1 MRLLGA
7 VLGAV
12 LRASFGICGLC
23 ALSVPVLAQMPD
35 PSVMNG
41 RSLPAPDAPAGTTTV
56 RLMRE
61 RIGNN
66 VPGQDVSLVDA
77 SGATI
82 GPRKTH
88 DGGRATFEGLRPG
101 TTYRAVAI
109 VAGEKLESLPFTQ
122 PDAGGLRVVLFAG
135 LGAGEPVG
143 RGTRRSGGAR
153 GPRPSSPGRQH
164 HARHAVPDRRRAGGR
179 VRRGLRARRC
189 RQRHGRAGIAAGA
202 ARVYAARRRARSA
215 VLEGSTDVAALD
227 GGRIVVKGPLPSGPT
242 AVQFGYRLPSDTG
255 SASIRQTLPLAGP
268 MSTVIVRQSGATA
281 VTVAGER
288 ARRDTTLEGRQD
300 IVATT
305 GAVQPSTPLAVTV
318 SGLPSRS
325 RWPVR
330 LALGLA
336 AGIVLLG
343 IVFGRARADDDAA
356 APLPARS

>member
-1 MRLLGA
+1 
-7 VLGAV
+7 
-12 LRASFGICGLC
+12 
-23 ALSVPVLAQMPD
+23 MPD

-41 RSLPAPDAPAGTTTV
+41 RSLPAPDAPAGTTSV
-56 RLMRE
+56 RVMRE

-82 GPRKTH
+82 GPRKT
-88 DGGRATFEGLRPG
+88 DDQGRATFEGLRPG
-101 TTYRAVAI
+101 TTYRAVAV

-135 LGAGEPVG
+135 LGA
-143 RGTRRSGGAR
+143 RNGGAA
-153 GPRPSSPGRQH
+153 P
-164 HARHAVPDRRRAGGR
+164 
-179 VRRGLRARRC
+179 
-189 RQRHGRAGIAAGA
+189 GA
-202 ARVYAARRRARSA
+202 APGAAAAPALPARPAPPGSITLGTQSRLVVEQADEFVEVFVLVEVVNGTDGPVSLPSPIVFALPDGALGSA

-242 AVQFGYRLPSDTG
+242 AVQFGYRLSSDTG
-255 SASIRQTLPLAGP
+255 SAAIRQPLPLGGP
-268 MSTVIVRQSGATA
+268 MSTVIVRRSGATA

-288 ARRDTTLEGRQD
+288 ARRDTTLEGRQY
-300 IVATT
+300 VVVTT
-305 GAVQPSTPLAVTV
+305 GAVQPSTALDVRVT
-318 SGLPSRS
+318 GLPSRP

-343 IVFGRARADDDAA
+343 VLFGRARADDDAG